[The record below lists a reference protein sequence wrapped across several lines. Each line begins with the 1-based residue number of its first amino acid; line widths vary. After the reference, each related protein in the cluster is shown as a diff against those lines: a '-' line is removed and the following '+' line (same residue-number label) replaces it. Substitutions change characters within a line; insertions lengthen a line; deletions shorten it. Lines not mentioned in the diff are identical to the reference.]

1 MWQSQDRLASVCHFE
16 SLKGFIWLHAP
27 FLRSFDSSVS
37 RPADNTLFISLP
49 LVKVS
54 VYV

>member
-1 MWQSQDRLASVCHFE
+1 VCHFE
-16 SLKGFIWLHAP
+16 SLKGFVSLDALHCASLIHP
-27 FLRSFDSSVS
+27 FVA

-49 LVKVS
+49 LVKVW